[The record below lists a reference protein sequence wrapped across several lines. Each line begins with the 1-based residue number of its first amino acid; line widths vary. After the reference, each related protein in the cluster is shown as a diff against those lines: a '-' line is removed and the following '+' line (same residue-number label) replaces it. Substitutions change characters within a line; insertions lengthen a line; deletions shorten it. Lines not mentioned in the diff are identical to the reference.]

1 MRTDRKNDQLRNI
14 SIKRNFL
21 DNPQGS
27 VLIQSGNTKVI
38 CTAFVEEKV
47 PGFLRGQNKGWIS
60 AEYSML
66 PGANATRKQR
76 DISKLKLDGRSAEIQ
91 RLIGRSL
98 RSIVDLEKLGER
110 TIWIDC
116 DVINADGGTR
126 TASITGS
133 IVALRDALDKLL
145 DQGLI
150 TEDPMPKYAAAVS
163 VGVVDGE
170 VLTDLCYSED
180 SHAEADVN
188 VVMDEDGNFIELQA
202 TGEARPIKRE
212 EMDAIITHAQKA
224 IFELIE
230 MQKAA
235 INKDKEKNTI
245 IFATGNEHK
254 AKELRR
260 ILPEYEILTLKDVNF
275 DGDIV
280 EDGNSFEENSLIK
293 AKYIH
298 SLYGKTVVAD
308 DSGVCVDLLNGL
320 PGINSA
326 RYAGQ
331 HGNDHANNEL
341 LLKNIEGTS
350 PEERTATFVSAAAVV
365 FEDGSQAVMR
375 GEVKGKIGYEYRGEN
390 GFGYDPLFIVDA
402 TGKTYA
408 EMTDEEKNL
417 LSHRKLAFEKL
428 RPFIELY
435 YNM

>member
-1 MRTDRKNDQLRNI
+1 MRTDRKNEQLRNI
-14 SIKRNFL
+14 TIQRNIL

-27 VLIQSGNTKVI
+27 VLIASGNTKVI

-66 PGANATRKQR
+66 PGANAQRKQR

-145 DQGLI
+145 AQGLI

-170 VLTDLCYSED
+170 VLTDLCYTED
-180 SHAEADVN
+180 SHAEADCN

-202 TGEARPIKRE
+202 TGEARPIKKE
-212 EMDAIITHAQKA
+212 EMDRIVAQAQKA

-230 MQKAA
+230 IQKAA
-235 INKDKEKNTI
+235 INKDKEKKTI

-254 AKELRR
+254 ASELRR
-260 ILPEYEILTLKDVNF
+260 ILPEYNILTLKDVNF
-275 DGDIV
+275 TDDIE
-280 EDGNSFEENSLIK
+280 EDGNFFEENALIK

-298 SLYGKTVVAD
+298 NIYGQTVVAD
-308 DSGVCVDLLNGL
+308 DSGVCVDLLGGL
-320 PGINSA
+320 PGIHSA
-326 RYAGQ
+326 RYAGE

-341 LLKNIEGTS
+341 LLKNIEGTAM
-350 PEERTATFVSAAAVV
+350 EERTATFVSAAAVV

-375 GEVKGKIGYEYRGEN
+375 GEVKGKIGFEYRGEN
-390 GFGYDPLFIVDA
+390 GFGYDPLFILDE
-402 TGKTYA
+402 TGRTYG

-417 LSHRKLAFEKL
+417 ISHRKRAFEKL

-435 YNM
+435 YNL